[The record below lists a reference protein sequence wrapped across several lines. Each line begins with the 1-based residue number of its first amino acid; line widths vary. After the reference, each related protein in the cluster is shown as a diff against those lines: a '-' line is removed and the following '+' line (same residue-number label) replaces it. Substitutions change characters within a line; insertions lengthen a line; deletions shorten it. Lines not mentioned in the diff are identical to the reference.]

1 MDGANQRFSNNFD
14 LLRMVAAVCIS
25 FTHSYNLVGQNDNEP
40 LMQLSG
46 SRYDFSFIGLCIF
59 FSISGYLIAKS
70 ACTSPTVVN
79 YWWKRLL
86 RIQPLLILVCLL
98 SIFIL
103 GPFFTN
109 LPAGNYFS
117 DTATWTYLRNFFPAT
132 GVQFTLPGVFTN
144 NIVESSVN
152 GSLWTLVIEERL
164 YLVVT
169 ALFFLKPSRKWY
181 FVVPLI
187 LLNAVYFLSNLASGL
202 DFLAYFKGVHI
213 FYGLVFLNASA
224 YYLFE
229 IDFKKIASSPL
240 WLLLIMAA
248 VAVCVLVLPMFYCH
262 VFFAP
267 LLVMGLAH
275 VKAFTNKAGR
285 WGDFTYGIYI
295 FSFPVQQVLINLSAN
310 TIKPLELF
318 AKTMMIVLP
327 LAIISWH
334 FFEKKFLALK
344 NRVK

>member
-14 LLRMVAAVCIS
+14 LLRMVAAVCIT
-25 FTHSYNLVGQNDNEP
+25 FTHSYNLVGQNDAEP
-40 LMQLSG
+40 LMQLTG

-86 RIQPLLILVCLL
+86 RIQPLLLLVCLL
-98 SIFIL
+98 SIFVL
-103 GPFFTN
+103 GPLFTN
-109 LPAGNYFS
+109 LPATNYFT

-132 GVQFTLPGVFTN
+132 GVQFTLPGVFTA

-152 GSLWTLVIEERL
+152 GSLWTLVVEERL
-164 YLVVT
+164 YIIVT

-181 FVVPLI
+181 FVMPLI
-187 LLNAVYFLSNLASGL
+187 LLNAVYFLSNFTGIEAI
-202 DFLAYFKGVHI
+202 AYFKGVHI

-224 YYLFE
+224 YYLFAV
-229 IDFKKIASSPL
+229 DFKKIASSW

-248 VAVCVLVLPMFYCH
+248 MAVCVAVPVMHYCS

-267 LLVMGLAH
+267 LLVIALAH
-275 VKAFTNKAGR
+275 IKGFTNRAGR
-285 WGDFTYGIYI
+285 RGDFTYGIYI
-295 FSFPVQQVLINLSAN
+295 FSFPVQQVFINLSGN
-310 TIKPLELF
+310 EITPLQLF
-318 AKTMMIVLP
+318 GKTMLVVLP
-327 LAIISWH
+327 LAILSWH
-334 FFEKKFLALK
+334 FFEKKFLSLK

>member
-40 LMQLSG
+40 LMHLSG

-98 SIFIL
+98 SIFML
-103 GPFFTN
+103 GPLFTN
-109 LPAGNYFS
+109 LSAKDYFA

-132 GVQFTLPGVFTN
+132 GIQFTLPGVFTS

-164 YLVVT
+164 YIIVT

-181 FVVPLI
+181 FVAPLL
-187 LLNAVYFLSNLASGL
+187 LLNAVYFISNFTGIGAI
-202 DFLAYFKGVHI
+202 AYFKGVHI

-224 YYLFE
+224 YYLFA
-229 IDFKKIASSPL
+229 IDFKKIASSV
-240 WLLLIMAA
+240 WMLLLLAAMALC
-248 VAVCVLVLPMFYCH
+248 VAVPAMHYCS

-267 LLVMGLAH
+267 LLVISLANI
-275 VKAFTNKAGR
+275 KGFTNRAGK

-295 FSFPVQQVLINLSAN
+295 FSFPIQQVLINLSSN
-310 TIKPLELF
+310 TIAPLELF
-318 AKTMMIVLP
+318 TKTMIIVVP
-327 LAIISWH
+327 MAVISWH
-334 FFEKKFLALK
+334 FFEKKILALK
-344 NRVK
+344 NTVK